1 MKKYMGNYTNEAA
14 KALKGS
20 ERIICRVADDGAI
33 YVTNGFIAYKMNPP
47 EYAAIV
53 QPVTCCEA
61 GNYTMQNGEKAA
73 DNSFDL
79 VKLFNETVE
88 QTANA
93 PALERCPLTL
103 QAGKA
108 PAASY
113 YNPAAG
119 VASFY
124 NAKFIAAL
132 TPSATLRATGAIS
145 AAVAYVGGE
154 PLALVLPIKPEPK
167 ATQAVKAYFAE
178 GDNDATAEADKLRAD
193 VERLRAKLDS
203 AEAKAAALAE
213 RVAQQADELEA
224 LRNAPQ
230 AAPAAEQP
238 EPKTAAEL
246 IAARFADLAGVT
258 TTIKGAQTAAPV
270 VWLAGDTERHADAIK
285 AAGAKWSNKK
295 SAYYVRVA

>member
-20 ERIICRVADDGAI
+20 ERIICRVTDDGAI
-33 YVTNGFIAYKMNPP
+33 YVTNGFIAYKMTPP
-47 EYAAIV
+47 EYASIV

-73 DNSFDL
+73 DNGFDL

-154 PLALVLPIKPEPK
+154 PMALVLPIKPEPK
-167 ATQAVKAYFAE
+167 AARAVKAYFAE
-178 GDNDATAEADKLRAD
+178 CDNGATAEADKLRAELAQAQD
-193 VERLRAKLDS
+193 ELSAVRGDLYRATNKI
-203 AEAKAAALAE
+203 A
-213 RVAQQADELEA
+213 ELEA
-224 LRNAPQ
+224 Q
-230 AAPAAEQP
+230 QP

-258 TTIKGAQTAAPV
+258 ATIKGAQTAAPV

>member
-20 ERIICRVADDGAI
+20 ERIICRVTDDGAI

-73 DNSFDL
+73 DNGFDL

-167 ATQAVKAYFAE
+167 A
-178 GDNDATAEADKLRAD
+178 
-193 VERLRAKLDS
+193 
-203 AEAKAAALAE
+203 
-213 RVAQQADELEA
+213 
-224 LRNAPQ
+224 
-230 AAPAAEQP
+230 
-238 EPKTAAEL
+238 
-246 IAARFADLAGVT
+246 AGPSRHTLPSVT
-258 TTIKGAQTAAPV
+258 TAPPPRPTNSAPSWPRHKTSFPLCAAIFTGP
-270 VWLAGDTERHADAIK
+270 LT
-285 AAGAKWSNKK
+285 K
-295 SAYYVRVA
+295 SPSWKPSRPRPPPSSPNPKPPPN

>member
-20 ERIICRVADDGAI
+20 ERIICRVTDDGAI
-33 YVTNGFIAYKMNPP
+33 YVTNGFIAYKMTPP

-73 DNSFDL
+73 DNGFDL

-167 ATQAVKAYFAE
+167 AARAVKAYFAE
-178 GDNDATAEADKLRAD
+178 CDNGATAEADKLRAELAQAQD
-193 VERLRAKLDS
+193 ELSAVRGDLYRATNKI
-203 AEAKAAALAE
+203 A
-213 RVAQQADELEA
+213 ELEA
-224 LRNAPQ
+224 Q
-230 AAPAAEQP
+230 QP

-258 TTIKGAQTAAPV
+258 ATIKGAQTAAPV

-285 AAGAKWSNKK
+285 AAGAKWSSKK

>member
-20 ERIICRVADDGAI
+20 ERIICRVTDDGAI
-33 YVTNGFIAYKMNPP
+33 YVTNGFIAYKMNSP

-73 DNSFDL
+73 DNGFDL

-145 AAVAYVGGE
+145 AAVAYVGDE

-167 ATQAVKAYFAE
+167 AARAVKAYFAE
-178 GDNDATAEADKLRAD
+178 CDNDATAEADKLRA
-193 VERLRAKLDS
+193 ELAQS
-203 AEAKAAALAE
+203 QEEAAALRGDLYRAANEITELKNKLAE
-213 RVAQQADELEA
+213 QHETKSEQ
-224 LRNAPQ
+224 
-230 AAPAAEQP
+230 PAAETV
-238 EPKTAAEL
+238 EPKTAAEI
-246 IAARFADLAGVT
+246 IAARWAEVDGLTA
-258 TTIKGAQTAAPV
+258 TIKGAATAAPV
-270 VWLAGDTERHADAIK
+270 VWLSGDTKPHAKAIE
-285 AAGAKWSNKK
+285 ADGGKWSGKK
-295 SAYYVRVA
+295 NAYYFRVA